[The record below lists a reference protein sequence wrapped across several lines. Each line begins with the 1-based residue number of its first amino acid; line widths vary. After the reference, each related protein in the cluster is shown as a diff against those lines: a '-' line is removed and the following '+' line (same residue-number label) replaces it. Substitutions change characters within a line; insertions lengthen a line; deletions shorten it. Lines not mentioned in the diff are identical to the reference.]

1 MRLKLQTVAL
11 LEGSTLAH
19 RAILAHSA
27 ILAHRAML
35 AHVKAQIAD
44 SSTPAFDKSP
54 SNSVSCF
61 DFYSTKVSGCLA
73 GKPNEANAGFFLGN
87 DMH

>member
-1 MRLKLQTVAL
+1 MQTVAL

-54 SNSVSCF
+54 FNSVPCF
-61 DFYSTKVSGCLA
+61 DSYSNVSGCLNQMRQMQVFSWA
-73 GKPNEANAGFFLGN
+73 
-87 DMH
+87 MTRIRS

>member
-1 MRLKLQTVAL
+1 MQTVAL
-11 LEGSTLAH
+11 LEGST
-19 RAILAHSA
+19 
-27 ILAHRAML
+27 LAHRAML

-54 SNSVSCF
+54 FNSVPCF
-61 DFYSTKVSGCLA
+61 DSYSKVSGCLA
-73 GKPNEANAGFFLGN
+73 RKSNEANAGFFLGN

>member
-1 MRLKLQTVAL
+1 MQTVAL
-11 LEGSTLAH
+11 LEGSILAH
-19 RAILAHSA
+19 RSILAHSA

-54 SNSVSCF
+54 SNSVPCF
-61 DFYSTKVSGCLA
+61 DSYSRGVSSRETK
-73 GKPNEANAGFFLGN
+73 
-87 DMH
+87 